1 VETSAPAKVI
11 LFGEHA
17 VVYGE
22 PAIAV
27 AINLRTYVK
36 VEKGEDYRIN
46 GYPLTDKYHSYIKN
60 AIQLCWDGEPLDI
73 RTRSEV
79 PSASGMGSSAS
90 ITVAMLAALLGMK
103 NEINEEKIAKLG
115 FEVEY
120 RTQGSASPID
130 TSTVTHGKGILV
142 HKERRDNFL
151 WDVSKGSVRWYI
163 HHIEVPPLKLVVG
176 FSGIKGSTKDMVDKV
191 RRFYTWNSF
200 ARDIIKDIGKITLNA
215 VEPLENEDYE
225 RIGELMNE
233 NNKLLTILGVS
244 HPMLKKM
251 IHAALK
257 HSHGAKLTGAGGGGS
272 IVALT
277 DEQDEV
283 AKEIEEVGGKAYK
296 VEISR
301 EGYRIENHS

>member
-1 VETSAPAKVI
+1 VITSAPAKVI

-27 AINLRTYVK
+27 AINLRTTVMI
-36 VEKGEDYRIN
+36 EKAREYSVNGEPIDDR
-46 GYPLTDKYHSYIKN
+46 YHRYIKK
-60 AIQLCWDGEPLDI
+60 AIELLWKGEPLKI
-73 RTRSEV
+73 MTASAV

-90 ITVAMLAALLGMK
+90 ITVATVSAILAMM
-103 NEINEEKIAKLG
+103 NIEEEKEVALRS

-120 RTQGSASPID
+120 ETQGRASPID

-142 HKERRDNFL
+142 ANRRMDNFL
-151 WDVSKGSVRWYI
+151 WEVERNSTRWYI
-163 HHIEVPPLKLVVG
+163 HHLEIPRLRLVVG
-176 FSGIKGSTKDMVDKV
+176 FSGIKGHTPEMVEKV

-200 ARDIIKDIGKITLNA
+200 ARDVIKEIGKITLQA

-225 RIGELMNE
+225 MIGELMNR

-244 HPMLKKM
+244 HPKLKEM
-251 IHAALK
+251 IDAALR
-257 HSHGAKLTGAGGGGS
+257 HSYGAKITGAGGGGCM
-272 IVALT
+272 IALT

-283 AKEIEEVGGKAYK
+283 ARAIEEVGGRAYK
-296 VEISR
+296 VEIA
-301 EGYRIENHS
+301 EKGYEIIQRD